1 MRVRGGAEGGT
12 RARERR
18 WGEGASVERV
28 ILPPAPPG
36 QRLPCRLL
44 AHARRTSRALALDQS
59 AAHEPAAAAGSGG
72 AAAQPSATESKPPS
86 SAAPS
91 SHKVE
96 VGPRPPASL
105 EKLTRRPSGETRRRA
120 VAGAAA
126 GAS

>member
-1 MRVRGGAEGGT
+1 MRGGAGGGDEG
-12 RARERR
+12 AREALGRG
-18 WGEGASVERV
+18 GERGAGD
-28 ILPPAPPG
+28 PPPPPPPG